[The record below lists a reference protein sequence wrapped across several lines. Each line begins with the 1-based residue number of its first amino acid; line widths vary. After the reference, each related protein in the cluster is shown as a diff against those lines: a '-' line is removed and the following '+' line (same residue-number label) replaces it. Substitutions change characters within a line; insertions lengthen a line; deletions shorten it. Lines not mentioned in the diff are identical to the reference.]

1 MTGATIQCLS
11 HSANPAIEIW
21 SWSSESNTRRRGTSS
36 LHSHCARPA
45 NFWSWRGDS
54 NADHGLTR
62 PVLFPLS
69 YTSTKTSSRQSGGGG
84 ENCTPDDLLC
94 RETPCCLGYTASN
107 SLTKSGAEGGTR
119 TRALDVG
126 NVASWPLDDF
136 RPHKI
141 MERAARVESGWK
153 PEAPAAIPCS
163 LFKLAGVTGFEPA

>member
-1 MTGATIQCLS
+1 MTGATIQRLS

-62 PVLFPLS
+62 PELFPLS

-94 RETPCCLGYTASN
+94 RQTPCCLGYTT
-107 SLTKSGAEGGTR
+107 SLLGAEGGTR

-136 RPHKI
+136 RPETSWSEQRELNSRH
-141 MERAARVESGWK
+141 RVGGPRHQPLYHARSSNWQG
-153 PEAPAAIPCS
+153 
-163 LFKLAGVTGFEPA
+163 